1 MNVKELKIILRDLDE
16 NDEVIL
22 SKDSEGNN
30 YSPLADYALNIYV
43 PDSKWSGEVRIKEL
57 TPELIEIGFGTED
70 LYDGDD
76 GISAIVLY
84 PTN

>member
-1 MNVKELKIILRDLDE
+1 MNVKELKIILKDLND

-22 SKDSEGNN
+22 SKDSEGNA

-43 PDSKWSGEVRIKEL
+43 PDSKWSGEIRLKEL
-57 TPELIEIGFGTED
+57 TPELIESGYGTED
-70 LYDGDD
+70 LYDGED
-76 GISAIVLY
+76 GINAVVLY